1 MTTKHEGLSRL
12 TRLAGL
18 GRLCVLALPCALG
31 TAHAQTLTQDQ
42 TVLTTFQPD
51 QQWLQVAADT
61 VATLGAMPAG
71 SFWSSPQVNPVT
83 PSLAMADV
91 GGNQFLWLEGG
102 QSVRYTF
109 TGLVIGT
116 SYDVNLSFLYAAY
129 RYNLG
134 DTETTQ
140 PALRITSDVLPQRTR
155 AENMPTGCSTA
166 TVGCTSFYQA
176 ALTREVVTWGTSL
189 FTATGTSAYIDFEA
203 LGNDRSRVAIDNVRT
218 TITPISPVPEPQT
231 WALMLAGLGAI
242 GSLAR
247 RRRRASS

>member
-12 TRLAGL
+12 TRLSGL
-18 GRLCVLALPCALG
+18 PWLGALALTCTMG
-31 TAHAQTLTQDQ
+31 TAHAQTQTQDQ
-42 TVLTTFQPD
+42 TVLTNFQPT
-51 QQWLQVAADT
+51 QQWLQVATDT

-71 SFWSSPQVNPVT
+71 SFWSSPQVNPLT
-83 PSLAMADV
+83 PTLSLADV

-116 SYDVNLSFLYAAY
+116 TYDVNLSFLYAAY
-129 RYNLG
+129 RFNQG
-134 DTETTQ
+134 DTDTTQ

-155 AENMPTGCSTA
+155 AENMSTGCSTA

-189 FTATGTSAYIDFEA
+189 FTATATSAYIDFAA

-247 RRRRASS
+247 RRRKASS

>member
-1 MTTKHEGLSRL
+1 MTTLTHRHARYGAACLS
-12 TRLAGL
+12 
-18 GRLCVLALPCALG
+18 VLAWLG
-31 TAHAQTLTQDQ
+31 GAATAQAQTQTQDE
-42 TVLTTFQPD
+42 TVLTTFEPA
-51 QQWLQVAADT
+51 QQWPQVAANSVT
-61 VATLGAMPAG
+61 TLGAMPAG
-71 SFWSSPQVNPVT
+71 SDWSSPQVNPLN
-83 PSLAMADV
+83 PSLLLADV

-116 SYDVNLSFLYAAY
+116 TYDVNLSFLYAAY
-129 RYNLG
+129 RFNPG
-134 DTETTQ
+134 DTNTTQ

-155 AENMPTGCSTA
+155 TENMPTGCSTA

-189 FTATGTSAYIDFEA
+189 FTATGTSAYIDFAA
-203 LGNDRSRVAIDNVRT
+203 LGDDRSRVAIDNVRT

-247 RRRRASS
+247 RRRKTSS

>member
-1 MTTKHEGLSRL
+1 MTTQNHRHARIGAACLSVL
-12 TRLAGL
+12 VLL
-18 GRLCVLALPCALG
+18 GGATTV
-31 TAHAQTLTQDQ
+31 HAQTQTQDQ
-42 TVLTTFQPD
+42 TVLTSFQPTE
-51 QQWLQVAADT
+51 QWLQVATDT
-61 VATLGAMPAG
+61 VATLGAMPDG
-71 SFWSSPQVNPVT
+71 SFWSSPQVNPLSPT
-83 PSLAMADV
+83 LSLADV

-116 SYDVNLSFLYAAY
+116 TYDVNLSFLYAAY
-129 RYNLG
+129 RFNPG
-134 DTETTQ
+134 DTNTTQ

-166 TVGCTSFYQA
+166 TVGCTTFYQF

-189 FTATGTSAYIDFEA
+189 FTATGTSAYIDFAA
-203 LGNDRSRVAIDNVRT
+203 LGDDRSRVAIDNVRT

-247 RRRRASS
+247 RRRKTSS